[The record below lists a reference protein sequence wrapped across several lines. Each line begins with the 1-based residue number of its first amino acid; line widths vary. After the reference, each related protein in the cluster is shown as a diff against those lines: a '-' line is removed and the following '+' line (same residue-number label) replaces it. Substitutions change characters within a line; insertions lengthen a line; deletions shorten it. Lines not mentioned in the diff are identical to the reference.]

1 MLQHPSTLYTYV
13 YQHPTVLYAGMYS
26 IMRKIA
32 VLQTGK
38 KPSNETD
45 FEEKPSKKPSLN
57 KPYIKPYLYGRLI

>member
-1 MLQHPSTLYTYV
+1 
-13 YQHPTVLYAGMYS
+13 MYS

-45 FEEKPSKKPSLN
+45 FEEKPSNETDCEVKPSN
-57 KPYIKPYLYGRLI
+57 ENRH